1 MKMRAILL
9 LYFTFFSLLGKS
21 QDTLLNAGA
30 LWKYNDT
37 GINLGSS
44 WKELNYND
52 AVWSQGYAPLGYG
65 LPTINNTVSFGPSST
80 NKYTTTYFRKSVNI
94 SDPCDLYSKIQFDIR
109 RDDGVVIYINGVEVL
124 RSNMPSSGI
133 SFSTFSSSCAADNG
147 SIWQQFDISPN
158 YFVNGNNLI
167 AVELHQCNLTS
178 SDLLFNLR
186 LIGSKSMAGFES
198 ISPKVPNQ
206 TFVIPSSHT
215 FQLLI
220 KEGRR
225 FTIGGK
231 VPGRADFTG
240 YLPINGSS
248 EEGYLHVNHENA
260 PVGSISNFKIKFN
273 ASDKLWNIQS
283 SQPIFVNDTDIVKLY
298 KNCSGGITPWGTSLS
313 AEETRDTFDLNG
325 DGYLDAGWLV
335 EIDPITKEVMK
346 YNGGNKQQKLWA
358 MGRMAHENACVASDS
373 VTVYFGEDYSDG
385 CFYKYVANVPANLS
399 SGTLYVLKMDSTLST
414 TGAPLKSTGTW
425 VQVPNNT
432 KAKRN
437 YIYDAAIGLGGT
449 PFNGVEDG
457 EIGPDTLIYF
467 TSKAYGRVYRFKDN
481 GTGVTNF
488 ETFVGGGVSYT
499 INHKG
504 GNSSVAWGIGNDNLA
519 FDNEGNLWVFQDG
532 GNNYIWVVKKGHTQA
547 SPKVQLFGCVPT
559 GSEPTGITFSPDNR
573 FMFMSIQH
581 PSVTNTSVMK
591 DATGNGVVF
600 NASATLVVGLKQ
612 DLGSDQTKISRDI
625 TSIDFSSRLTIFP
638 NPSNGTSN
646 VSFSILEPSH
656 VLFSIY
662 NSRGQLIN
670 SPINSTKLDSG
681 QYQIEIPESLQ
692 PGLYLIA
699 VSINNMRYTEKYL
712 KY

>member
-1 MKMRAILL
+1 
-9 LYFTFFSLLGKS
+9 
-21 QDTLLNAGA
+21 
-30 LWKYNDT
+30 
-37 GINLGSS
+37 
-44 WKELNYND
+44 
-52 AVWSQGYAPLGYG
+52 
-65 LPTINNTVSFGPSST
+65 
-80 NKYTTTYFRKSVNI
+80 
-94 SDPCDLYSKIQFDIR
+94 
-109 RDDGVVIYINGVEVL
+109 
-124 RSNMPSSGI
+124 MPSSGI
-133 SFSTFSSSCAADNG
+133 SYSTFSSSCAADNG

-158 YFVNGNNLI
+158 YFTNGNNLI
-167 AVELHQCNLTS
+167 AVELHQCNLTT

-225 FTIGGK
+225 FTVGGK

-273 ASDKLWNIQS
+273 ASDKLWNVQS

-373 VTVYFGEDYSDG
+373 VTVYFGEDYADG

-437 YIYDAAIGLGGT
+437 YIYNAAIGLGGT

-467 TSKAYGRVYRFKDN
+467 TSKTYGRVYRFKDN

-547 SPKVQLFGCVPT
+547 SPKVQIFGCAPT
-559 GSEPTGITFSPDNR
+559 GAEPTGITFSPDNR

-581 PSVTNTSVMK
+581 PSTTNKSVMK
-591 DATGNGVVF
+591 DATGNNVVF

-625 TSIDFSSRLTIFP
+625 TIIDFDHLLQAYP
-638 NPSNGTSN
+638 NP
-646 VSFSILEPSH
+646 F
-656 VLFSIY
+656 
-662 NSRGQLIN
+662 
-670 SPINSTKLDSG
+670 INSTTLELMVLNRGTLSVEIYNINGQLVGNSIDEDVEEGIWNREIGAELPSG
-681 QYQIEIPESLQ
+681 FYFLR
-692 PGLYLIA
+692 A
-699 VSINNMRYTEKYL
+699 SINQQVHTL
-712 KY
+712 KFIKE